1 MGTITI
7 RVSDELKTE
16 SYSAIQKLGITP
28 SELLRQTLQYVADN
42 QKLPFKSTLL
52 NSEDE
57 ELLKVARERLA
68 SPDPV
73 DVDINTL

>member
-16 SYSAIQKLGITP
+16 SYNAIQKLGITP